1 MIKHAAIEGDG
12 YPLTDAVIERIVQ
25 PNVDTEKEFMDLQ
38 AKLGD
43 HEANLLTLAI
53 CGGERQAIDQAVKE
67 YHEPDV
73 VIKSFLTLAENNQN
87 FIDNQFL
94 IEKKLLPAILNC

>member
-1 MIKHAAIEGDG
+1 
-12 YPLTDAVIERIVQ
+12 
-25 PNVDTEKEFMDLQ
+25 MDLQ
-38 AKLGD
+38 AKLAD
-43 HEANLLTLAI
+43 HEAGLLTLAI
-53 CGGERQAIDQAVKE
+53 CGGERQAIEEAVKT

-73 VIKSFLTLAENNQN
+73 VIKSFITLAESNQH